1 MKNLKDAM
9 NGTNLLVAVTGFA
22 WMGVFVA
29 GALKVYGVI

>member
-1 MKNLKDAM
+1 MKNLKESM

-29 GALKVYGVI
+29 AGLKVYGVI